1 MILVFGKNGQVGY
14 ELSKIPGTHCLGR
27 NEANLEEPEICAE
40 KIQELKPSAVIN
52 AAAYTAVDKAEGE
65 RDLAFQVN
73 AVAPGVIAR
82 TCADLSLPLV
92 HISTDYV
99 FPGDG
104 SNPHCVND
112 VTGPRNV
119 YGESKLAGEIAVRAA
134 GGCHAILRTS
144 WVFSAHGSNFVK
156 TMLKLSE
163 TRETL
168 NIVSDQ
174 VGGPT
179 AARDISSTTVELAS
193 QLLDDGSKSGTYH
206 YCGFPY
212 VSRSAFADYIFRYAG
227 VTKNIKSIT
236 TKEVALIAERPMNSR
251 LDCAKTKQIFGLSYC
266 DWRVTLKRILENW
279 KSSNAS

>member
-73 AVAPGVIAR
+73 AVAPGVIAK

-99 FPGDG
+99 FPGGG
-104 SNPHCVND
+104 SNPHSVND

-168 NIVSDQ
+168 SVVCDQ

-179 AARDISSTTVELAS
+179 AACDIASTAVEISS
-193 QLLDDGSKSGTYH
+193 QLLVDGSKSGTYH
-206 YCGFPY
+206 YSGFPE
-212 VSRSAFADYIFRYAG
+212 VSWREFASAIFNLADRSIELNSIMTSDY
-227 VTKNIKSIT
+227 T
-236 TKEVALIAERPMNSR
+236 TPAKRPHNSR
-251 LDCAKTKQIFGLSYC
+251 LCCKETEATFSIARPE
-266 DWRVTLKRILENW
+266 WRRNLQNVLRELEIC
-279 KSSNAS
+279 